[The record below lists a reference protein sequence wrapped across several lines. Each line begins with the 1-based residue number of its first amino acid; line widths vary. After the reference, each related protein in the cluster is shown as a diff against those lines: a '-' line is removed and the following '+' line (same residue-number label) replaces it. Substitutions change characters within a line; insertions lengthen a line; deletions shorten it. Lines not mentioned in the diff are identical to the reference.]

1 MGRSHRATNGTGLHQ
16 HHRPAGSSA
25 AYMCAAPLP
34 GEGWPCRDEQ
44 RCWWGRPTE
53 SDHLWGSFLFIDRSP
68 RPHSLCVSHLY
79 DLVVALDNVQQV
91 LLFVFQPE
99 RNTVSTSG
107 FFSIFTPF
115 LLLLCQ
121 CWVGWFVFFFSIKYK
136 ITLVVLLC
144 CSPSTFFFFF
154 FWENIAV
161 FQSVTKVR
169 SYSPLAPQQ
178 PVEHPGLCS
187 RVCQSLCK
195 QQKAMA
201 EGELVPLFRCGQG
214 AWVWMMVKQSQ
225 WPSFL
230 PRGYVHLLW
239 RSLSLQTITA
249 GRLPTWVFLF
259 SVVTMNIHPPHD
271 LSSACV

>member
-1 MGRSHRATNGTGLHQ
+1 MFSRCFCLSFNQKGTLSRLLDFFLSLLLFFCYYASVGLV
-16 HHRPAGSSA
+16 GLFSFSA
-25 AYMCAAPLP
+25 LSIKLHLWCYCVAAP
-34 GEGWPCRDEQ
+34 
-44 RCWWGRPTE
+44 
-53 SDHLWGSFLFIDRSP
+53 
-68 RPHSLCVSHLY
+68 PH
-79 DLVVALDNVQQV
+79 
-91 LLFVFQPE
+91 
-99 RNTVSTSG
+99 
-107 FFSIFTPF
+107 
-115 LLLLCQ
+115 
-121 CWVGWFVFFFSIKYK
+121 
-136 ITLVVLLC
+136 
-144 CSPSTFFFFF
+144 FFFFF

-161 FQSVTKVR
+161 FQSITKVR

-178 PVEHPGLCS
+178 PVEHTGLCS

-201 EGELVPLFRCGQG
+201 EGELVPLFRCRQG
-214 AWVWMMVKQSQ
+214 AWVRMMVKQSQ